1 MAKRV
6 TYADAVEL
14 LGGDSKVIRALDNAL
29 GVALFAG
36 GPLTLSLFD
45 AKTEAVRLANQLLGS
60 LREKL
65 GRAPRATRTERLVA
79 AHEIIITT
87 AFFEALDDVKLPVRL
102 EDLRIDEPAAES
114 LMSSVRTLRSCL
126 VERDPVTPTSVHLD
140 ELRRTY
146 ALAGSQM
153 NMIIEVVDPGQVSPG
168 RWEQLMYAFSSR
180 LPDAAT
186 RRYEDLYH
194 RLASDFPEFAFW
206 AQMRAHE
213 STQTALAGLE
223 QMLMEVT
230 AGRTPSAK
238 VRSIHALNA
247 GALIRPITRSDEQV
261 GDLRIPSLGEGY
273 VVPLFRR
280 VGDPSGSDLSLE
292 STWEQEEV
300 RGDLGRFLAGHLTS
314 FEALRAPLLVLGQ
327 PGAGK
332 SVLTQMLAARLP
344 PSDFLPIRVPL
355 RQVPAD
361 AGIQEQIE
369 AGVHVTTGET
379 ISWPELARSAEGAL
393 PVVLLDGLD
402 ELLQATGVNRADY
415 LRQAMEFQDREAS
428 LGRPL
433 AVIVTTRTAVA
444 DRCRVPRESVA
455 LRLEPF
461 SNEQV
466 EAWVDSWNRSTGS
479 RLSSHDVLC
488 YPDLARQP
496 LLLLMLALYDADGAA
511 LTGRLRQSELYER
524 LLRRFAAREI
534 RKHEQDLDDP
544 GLAESVEFELLRL
557 SVAAFA
563 MFNRGQ
569 QWVTH
574 DDLNRDLSALMPQGT
589 VATTGF
595 QRSLTA
601 AQKVLGRFF
610 FVHQAQAQQ
619 DTDAF
624 STYEFLHAT
633 FGEYL
638 IARLIRS
645 QVTEEA
651 EQEGRRRAFQ
661 QRSQTIL
668 ADLLSFAVLAVR
680 TPILRFLSEM
690 REDDPRERLL
700 LLRLFRDAYFDATV
714 TVGDYRPSPVSAAQ
728 NVARRTANLVLLLS
742 VLSGPTR
749 AGELFGAPPAH
760 IHHWQNL
767 VDLWR
772 AGMAGEEW
780 HALNDWLT
788 IVPTWEEGNEREITV
803 MLGEPL
809 VEATMPDEI
818 ARWTYEIPPGDQE
831 AAWVVRPART
841 SLDTG
846 SGRHLINALA
856 GAVLRHRP
864 MLARTFVSTS
874 AQSADSLMGAL
885 LDAWLR
891 ISPRARHLGFPFQ
904 DDPWMNRRLLQLV
917 QGERQH
923 LSVDFIA
930 TICNRYS
937 DFEYSAE
944 LLDCV
949 LYVIAHDR
957 RNLDLVDQVL
967 RKHQATPSGALLAAV
982 TLMEL
987 DVDPSQ
993 IPVVAFDWVRQMTP
1007 EDFEEIARSDPHL
1020 FARARRVIR
1029 AEGGRYRLIWPGPS
1043 PSPSG

>member
-60 LREKL
+60 LRDKL

-87 AFFEALDDVKLPVRL
+87 AFFEALDEVVEPHFPL
-102 EDLRIDEPAAES
+102 ERLRIDGPA
-114 LMSSVRTLRSCL
+114 LDDVRQLRSFL
-126 VERDPVTPTSVHLD
+126 IERDPTTPTSMHLD
-140 ELRRTY
+140 DLRMTY
-146 ALAGSQM
+146 GLASIGLQTF
-153 NMIIEVVDPGQVSPG
+153 IENDPGIVARD
-168 RWEQLMYAFSSR
+168 RWDALMR
-180 LPDAAT
+180 ELPDAAT

-206 AQMRAHE
+206 AEMRAHE

-223 QMLMEVT
+223 KMLMEVT

-300 RGDLGRFLAGHLTS
+300 RGDLGRLLAGHLTS
-314 FEALRAPLLVLGQ
+314 FEALRAPMLVLGQ

-461 SNEQV
+461 SDEQV
-466 EAWVDSWNRSTGS
+466 GTWVDSWNRGTGAN
-479 RLSSHDVLC
+479 LSLQNVLR

-534 RKHEQDLDDP
+534 RKHEQDLDDQ

-619 DTDAF
+619 DTGAF

-661 QRSQTIL
+661 QRSHTIL

-680 TPILRFLSEM
+680 APILRFLGEM
-690 REDDPRERLL
+690 RTDDPRERLL
-700 LLRLFRDAYFDATV
+700 LLRLFRDAYFDGSV

-728 NVARRTANLVLLLS
+728 NVARRTANLVLLLI
-742 VLSGPTR
+742 VLCGPTR
-749 AGELFGAPPAH
+749 TGELFGAQPER
-760 IHHWQNL
+760 IHQWQNL

-780 HALNDWLT
+780 QALNDWLNLAR
-788 IVPTWEEGNEREITV
+788 TWEEGNEREITV
-803 MLGEPL
+803 MAGLPL
-809 VEATMPDEI
+809 FGATTADEI
-818 ARWTYEIPPGDQE
+818 ARWTHQISPDNQE
-831 AAWVVRPART
+831 AAWLVRPART

-846 SGRHLINALA
+846 SGRHPINALA
-856 GAVLRHRP
+856 NTVIRHKP
-864 MLARTFVSTS
+864 ELATYFVSTS
-874 AQSADSLMGAL
+874 TQSANSLMGAL
-885 LDAWLR
+885 LDAWL
-891 ISPRARHLGFPFQ
+891 SAFPDERQFHIPAL
-904 DDPWMNRRLLQLV
+904 DDPWMNRRLVQLAH
-917 QGERQH
+917 GERH
-923 LSVDFIA
+923 RLPVDFIA
-930 TICNRYS
+930 TICDRYS
-937 DFEYSAE
+937 IFGYSAE
-944 LLDCV
+944 LLDCA

-957 RNLDLVDQVL
+957 RHLDLVDQVL
-967 RKHQATPSGALLAAV
+967 RQRQATPSGTLLAAV

-987 DVDPSQ
+987 DVDPSEV
-993 IPVVAFDWVRQMTP
+993 PVVAFDWVRRMTP
-1007 EDFEEIARSDPHL
+1007 EDFEEIAQSDPHL

>member
-14 LGGDSKVIRALDNAL
+14 LGGDSRLIKALDNAL
-29 GVALFAG
+29 GAALFLG
-36 GPLTLSLFD
+36 GPAAVSLFD
-45 AKTEAVRLANQLLGS
+45 AKTEAIRLANQLLGS

-65 GRAPRATRTERLVA
+65 GKLPRATRTERLVA
-79 AHEIIITT
+79 AHEVIITT
-87 AFFEALDDVKLPVRL
+87 AFFKALDDVLPPHFPLKLLGIDGPAVESAMSDVR
-102 EDLRIDEPAAES
+102 R
-114 LMSSVRTLRSCL
+114 LRSFL
-126 VERDPVTPTSVHLD
+126 LERDPVTPTSLQLD

-146 ALAGSQM
+146 GLASTTIPALLSNGP
-153 NMIIEVVDPGQVSPG
+153 NFVTRDL
-168 RWEQLMYAFSSR
+168 WEDVMTE
-180 LPDAAT
+180 LPEAAT
-186 RRYEDLYH
+186 RHYEELYH
-194 RLASDFPEFAFW
+194 QLASDFPEFAFW
-206 AQMRAHE
+206 AQIRGHE
-213 STQTALAGLE
+213 STQTALASLE
-223 QMLMEVT
+223 KMLMEVT
-230 AGRTPSAK
+230 AGRVPSAK
-238 VRSIHALNA
+238 VRSIHVLNA
-247 GALIRPITRSDEQV
+247 GALIRPIIPSDEQV

-273 VVPLFRR
+273 VVPIFRR

-292 STWEQEEV
+292 STWDREEI
-300 RGDLGRFLAGHLTS
+300 RGDLGQLLAGHLTS
-314 FEALRAPLLVLGQ
+314 FEALQAPMLILGQ

-344 PSDFLPIRVPL
+344 SSDFLPIRVPL

-379 ISWPELARSAEGAL
+379 ISWPDLVRSAEGAL

-461 SNEQV
+461 SDDQVGVWV
-466 EAWVDSWNRSTGS
+466 EAWNRSTGAN
-479 RLSSHDVLC
+479 LSLPNVLC

-511 LTGRLRQSELYER
+511 LAGRLLQSELYER
-524 LLRRFAAREI
+524 LLSRFAAREI
-534 RKHEQDLDDP
+534 RKHEKDLDEHALTD
-544 GLAESVEFELLRL
+544 LVEFELQRL

-574 DDLNRDLSALMPQGT
+574 EELNRDLAALMPEST

-595 QRSLTA
+595 RRPLTA

-610 FVHQAQAQQ
+610 FVHQTHAQQ

-645 QVTEEA
+645 QVSEEA
-651 EQEGRRRAFQ
+651 EQEGRRRSFQ

-668 ADLLSFAVLAVR
+668 TDLLSFAVLAVR
-680 TPILRFLSEM
+680 APILRFLDEM
-690 REDDPRERLL
+690 REDDFRERLL
-700 LLRLFRDAYFDATV
+700 LLRLFRDAYFDASV
-714 TVGDYRPSPVSAAQ
+714 GVGDYRPSPVSAVQ
-728 NVARRTANLVLLLS
+728 NVACRTANVVLLLS

-749 AGELFGAPPAH
+749 AGELFGTRPAH
-760 IHHWQNL
+760 IHQWQNL

-780 HALNDWLT
+780 QALNDWLT
-788 IVPTWEEGNEREITV
+788 ITRTWEEGNEREITV
-803 MLGEPL
+803 GGPVAGLR
-809 VEATMPDEI
+809 APDEI
-818 ARWTYEIPPGDQE
+818 AKWTHQITRDRRE
-831 AAWVVRPART
+831 AVWVVRPART

-846 SGRHLINALA
+846 SGRHSINAIAEMAFRDRLELA
-856 GAVLRHRP
+856 T
-864 MLARTFVSTS
+864 TFVSAS
-874 AQSADSLMGAL
+874 GKPANSLLGAL
-885 LDAWLR
+885 LDAWLSSR
-891 ISPRARHLGFPFQ
+891 PDSSQLDLIFH
-904 DDPWMNRRLLQLV
+904 DDPWMKRRFLQLLY
-917 QGERQH
+917 GERHH
-923 LSVDFIA
+923 LPDEFIA
-930 TICNRYS
+930 AVCVRFSRFAHT
-937 DFEYSAE
+937 AE
-944 LLDCV
+944 LLDCALHV
-949 LYVIAHDR
+949 VARDR
-957 RNLDLVDQVL
+957 RHLHLIDRLLGED
-967 RKHQATPSGALLAAV
+967 HATPTGALLAAV

-987 DVDPSQ
+987 DVDPSAA
-993 IPVVAFDWVRQMTP
+993 PVVAFNWVRRMTP
-1007 EDFEEIARSDPHL
+1007 ADFEEIAQSDPHL
-1020 FARARRVIR
+1020 FARARRIIR
-1029 AEGGRYRLIWPGPS
+1029 AEGGRYRLTWPGSS
-1043 PSPSG
+1043 PAPSG